1 MSGVVTAVGA
11 VAAAGIGAAGAMSA
25 ASTAS
30 RATRRASDAAIQAQR
45 DALAQQE
52 RLASPYLQLG
62 QSAIPAYQ
70 QLLGLS
76 PDGTQVDPQLAQ
88 QTLRNMPGY
97 QFAQQEGQRG
107 TLQAAGAMGMG
118 LSGNTLAALERYNT
132 GLADQT
138 YQDELRNLLAP
149 VQLGQAAATNQAAN
163 VGAAGANIGNI
174 QQQQGVNLANI
185 GMNRAAGITGA
196 IGQGINQYVTQRT
209 LAGLM
214 GGGTPAGIQAGW
226 NRWQDPTQF
235 LSTPT
240 IDIGGPP

>member
-1 MSGVVTAVGA
+1 MSGVATAIVG
-11 VAAAGIGAAGAMSA
+11 VAAAGATVYAANS
-25 ASTAS
+25 AS
-30 RATRRASDAAIQAQR
+30 RATNRASNAAIQGQR
-45 DALAQQE
+45 EALAQQE
-52 RLASPYLQLG
+52 RLAAPYTALG

-70 QLLGLS
+70 ALLGLS
-76 PDGTQVDPQLAQ
+76 PDGTQVDPKLAQ
-88 QTLRNMPGY
+88 ETLRNMPGY

-118 LSGNTLAALERYNT
+118 LSGNTLAALDRYNV

-149 VQLGQAAATNQAAN
+149 VGIGQAAASGQAAN
-163 VGAAGANIGNI
+163 VGTSAANIGNI

-185 GMNRAAGITGA
+185 GINRAAGITNA
-196 IGQGINQYVTQRT
+196 IGQGVNQYVTQNT
-209 LAGLM
+209 LRGLQ
-214 GGGTPAGIQAGW
+214 GSPASIQSGW

-235 LSTPT
+235 MNTPQ

>member
-1 MSGVVTAVGA
+1 
-11 VAAAGIGAAGAMSA
+11 MSA

-30 RATRRASDAAIQAQR
+30 KATRRASDAAIKAQQ

-70 QLLGLS
+70 QLLGIGA
-76 PDGTQVDPQLAQ
+76 DGKLDPKLAQ
-88 QTLRNMPGY
+88 ETLRNMPGY

-118 LSGNTLAALERYNT
+118 LSGNTLAALDRYNT

-196 IGQGINQYVTQRT
+196 IGQGINQYVTQNT
-209 LAGLM
+209 LQGLM
-214 GGGTPAGIQAGW
+214 GTPAGIQAGW
-226 NRWQDPTQF
+226 NKWQDPTQF
-235 LSTPT
+235 MNTPVV
-240 IDIGGPP
+240 GGP

>member
-30 RATRRASDAAIQAQR
+30 KATRRASDAAIKAQQ

-70 QLLGLS
+70 QLLGIGA
-76 PDGTQVDPQLAQ
+76 DGKLDPKLAQ
-88 QTLRNMPGY
+88 ETLRNMPGY

-118 LSGNTLAALERYNT
+118 LSGNTLAALDRYNT

-196 IGQGINQYVTQRT
+196 IGQGINQYVTQNT
-209 LAGLM
+209 LQGLM
-214 GGGTPAGIQAGW
+214 GTPAGIQAGW
-226 NRWQDPTQF
+226 NKWQDPTQF
-235 LSTPT
+235 MNTPVV
-240 IDIGGPP
+240 GGP